1 MSMKENVN
9 FVKEELNS
17 EEKFLEG
24 FVKVERFYK
33 KFKPV
38 ILGVSA
44 LIIVLAVA
52 FSVKS
57 YMDGE
62 NKIKVNLAFDKVI
75 SDPNDKE
82 ALATLKETNKG
93 LYDLALYLN
102 AKKENKSVDVNI
114 KYLKELSLYQKAL
127 ANKSVGE
134 LNDLSMQNDFLLKE
148 FAIFNKALLL
158 ANEGKYSEAKT
169 ALKLIPQ
176 TSKAYELANLLNHYL
191 LTK

>member
-62 NKIKVNLAFDKVI
+62 NKIKANLAFDKVI